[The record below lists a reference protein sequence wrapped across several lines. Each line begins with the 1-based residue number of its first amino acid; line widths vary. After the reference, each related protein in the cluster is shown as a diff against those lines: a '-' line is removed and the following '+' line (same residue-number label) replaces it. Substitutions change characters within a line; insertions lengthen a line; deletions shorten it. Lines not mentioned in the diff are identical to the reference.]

1 MSKSLL
7 ISQRTFPN
15 NFDFIRFVLAASVIL
30 CHSYVMY
37 YGTANFLTK
46 EPFLVWSHGQVS
58 IGSMA
63 VDFFFIISGFLIVKS
78 FESSDSTINYLTKRV
93 LRIYPG
99 FITAFT
105 LSILIAGFIGTG
117 LSFNWMNYRPY
128 IANLHKKNELIHL
141 FTLQNPYQYSFF
153 KTSPEKG
160 LNLSLWTIQ
169 FEFACYLLVPLFALA
184 GLFKKRWWLLT
195 AFLCMYLVFT
205 LQLNGYIFPY
215 IDKQHLWFGNPFFLP
230 RFITYF
236 LAGAC
241 CYYYRSSI
249 VRNNLIAVLASIAIV
264 ISFSWIKCIDE
275 VLPFA
280 GTYLLFFIAYHRR
293 IPFGNFARYGDFS
306 YGVYLYAWPVQQV
319 LVYFFYS
326 SLNPWILFF
335 SAFCITT
342 MLAFCSWHLVEKP
355 FLKLKRQI
363 KVQPAPL
370 PAVI

>member
-117 LSFNWMNYRPY
+117 LSFKMN
-128 IANLHKKNELIHL
+128 
-141 FTLQNPYQYSFF
+141 SFISLRF
-153 KTSPEKG
+153 KTLTSIRFLKHRRRKDSIFLYG
-160 LNLSLWTIQ
+160 LYSLNLRAT
-169 FEFACYLLVPLFALA
+169 F
-184 GLFKKRWWLLT
+184 
-195 AFLCMYLVFT
+195 
-205 LQLNGYIFPY
+205 
-215 IDKQHLWFGNPFFLP
+215 
-230 RFITYF
+230 
-236 LAGAC
+236 
-241 CYYYRSSI
+241 
-249 VRNNLIAVLASIAIV
+249 
-264 ISFSWIKCIDE
+264 
-275 VLPFA
+275 
-280 GTYLLFFIAYHRR
+280 
-293 IPFGNFARYGDFS
+293 
-306 YGVYLYAWPVQQV
+306 
-319 LVYFFYS
+319 
-326 SLNPWILFF
+326 
-335 SAFCITT
+335 
-342 MLAFCSWHLVEKP
+342 
-355 FLKLKRQI
+355 
-363 KVQPAPL
+363 
-370 PAVI
+370 

>member
-7 ISQRTFPN
+7 ISPKIFPN
-15 NFDFIRFVLAASVIL
+15 NFDFIRYFLAASVIL

-37 YGTANFLTK
+37 YGTVNFLTK
-46 EPFLVWSHGQVS
+46 EPFLVWSHGQIS

-63 VDFFFIISGFLIVKS
+63 VDFFFIISGFLILKS
-78 FESSDSTINYLTKRV
+78 FESSCTTINYLTKRI

-117 LSFNWMNYRPY
+117 LLFDWMNYRQY
-128 IANLHKKNELIHL
+128 LTNLHKRNELIHL

-184 GLFKKRWWLLT
+184 GLFTKGWGLLLV
-195 AFLCMYLVFT
+195 FLCMYLVFT

-215 IDKQHLWFGNPFFLP
+215 TDKQHLWFGNPFFLP

-236 LAGAC
+236 LAGSC

-249 VRNNLIAVLASIAIV
+249 VRNNLIAALAFFVIV
-264 ISFSWIKCIDE
+264 ISFCWFKCIDE

-280 GTYLLFFIAYHRR
+280 GAYLLFFIAFHPR
-293 IPFGNFARYGDFS
+293 ISLGNFARYGDFS

-319 LVYFFYS
+319 LVYFFYT
-326 SLNPWILFF
+326 SLNPWTLFF
-335 SAFCITT
+335 YALCITT
-342 MLAFCSWHLVEKP
+342 ILAFCSWHLVEKP
-355 FLKLKRQI
+355 FLKLKKWKAGKPNPI
-363 KVQPAPL
+363 PV
-370 PAVI
+370 VI